1 MIFTKH
7 PRLVVPAVMVFLGS
21 AIALGSWIGQGWKA
35 AIGVELITVVAACGY
50 FVLGCRDSDLG
61 ALFGAKADER
71 QATIGMRATAL
82 AGNAMVLVAIGGVVV
97 ATAVGSSA
105 WPFFL
110 FCAVGATAFLV
121 GLFVYR
127 DR

>member
-1 MIFTKH
+1 M
-7 PRLVVPAVMVFLGS
+7 VVPTVMAVLGT
-21 AIALGSWIGQGWKA
+21 AIAIGSWIGQGWKA
-35 AIGVELITVVAACGY
+35 AIGVELVTVLAACGY
-50 FVLGCRDSDLG
+50 FVLGGRDSDLG

-71 QATIGMRATAL
+71 QTSIGMRATAL
-82 AGNAMVLVAIGGVVV
+82 AGNVMVVVAIGGVVV

-110 FCAVGATAFLV
+110 FCAVGASAFLV